1 VCTDAQ
7 PRSPFQICPL
17 LLGVGT
23 LEASGDPGHNP
34 SSHKVSLGLVSFV
47 CSSHHYLCPLKM
59 FGRRVTFHF
68 ESGSP
73 QASSLGAEGR
83 QPRTMLF
90 TVQRIHTACSQD
102 GVAIICSHSHSLG
115 LTLSV

>member
-1 VCTDAQ
+1 MTGSPDAQ

-23 LEASGDPGHNP
+23 LEASGDPGHNS

-68 ESGSP
+68 ESSGPLTQKHYTVPSILLLLEIEP
-73 QASSLGAEGR
+73 GDG
-83 QPRTMLF
+83 LF
-90 TVQRIHTACSQD
+90 
-102 GVAIICSHSHSLG
+102 
-115 LTLSV
+115 